1 MHNVLIVGAS
11 RGIGLGLADAF
22 LQRGAQVFAVAR
34 RPQGSPGLQ
43 ALAERAGE
51 RLQAVTGDL
60 NQRDCAERIGEALGE
75 RRIDRLIVNAG
86 IYGPQQQDVA
96 EIDAEQTAQL
106 FLTNAIVPLRLARHC
121 PGGLVGVAWWRS

>member
-51 RLQAVTGDL
+51 RLK
-60 NQRDCAERIGEALGE
+60 R
-75 RRIDRLIVNAG
+75 
-86 IYGPQQQDVA
+86 
-96 EIDAEQTAQL
+96 
-106 FLTNAIVPLRLARHC
+106 
-121 PGGLVGVAWWRS
+121 

>member
-1 MHNVLIVGAS
+1 M
-11 RGIGLGLADAF
+11 
-22 LQRGAQVFAVAR
+22 
-34 RPQGSPGLQ
+34 
-43 ALAERAGE
+43 
-51 RLQAVTGDL
+51 TGDL

-106 FLTNAIVPLRLARHC
+106 FLTNAIAPLRWRGHC
-121 PGGLVGVAWWRS
+121 PAGLVGVAWWRS

>member
-75 RRIDRLIVNAG
+75 RRIDCGEVTVLTHAKRGMDRL
-86 IYGPQQQDVA
+86 
-96 EIDAEQTAQL
+96 E
-106 FLTNAIVPLRLARHC
+106 PL
-121 PGGLVGVAWWRS
+121 